1 MRHSSPQRSVSGIP
15 CQSLLGIHPSGLAT
29 TGFNG
34 IKTDAGIP
42 FYTRGGIPP
51 EALRAKA
58 SGRAVY
64 TAWGVTRFFGR
75 YQPSE
80 IKHTGKTDRWES
92 INIHIR

>member
-1 MRHSSPQRSVSGIP
+1 MRHSSPQGRVSGIP
-15 CQSLLGIHPSGLAT
+15 CQSPPGIHPSDLAT

-64 TAWGVTRFFGR
+64 TAWGVTRFFGLS
-75 YQPSE
+75 QPSG
-80 IKHTGKTDRWES
+80 IKHRIYDKE
-92 INIHIR
+92 